1 MERALVDSYEN
12 LAIAEVF
19 LETLNQ
25 NASEQSLSI
34 LATFGEGRFSLN
46 ELATALD
53 ELDFESLALSRLF

>member
-1 MERALVDSYEN
+1 LERALVDSYEN

-34 LATFGEGRFSLN
+34 LATFGEGRLSLN

>member
-19 LETLNQ
+19 LAALNQ

>member
-1 MERALVDSYEN
+1 LERALVDSYEN

-46 ELATALD
+46 ELATTLD